1 MSKYGFDLKM
11 CNTLCYANDM
21 LCRIVDDYKANK
33 IDYDTFLKKRLSVY
47 IHLKNQ
53 LQNEIFIDKEV
64 IRKRGE

>member
-11 CNTLCYANDM
+11 CNTLCCANDM

>member
-1 MSKYGFDLKM
+1 MSKYGFDLEM
-11 CNTLCYANDM
+11 CNTLSYANDM
-21 LCRIVDDYKANK
+21 LCRITDDFKANK

-53 LQNEIFIDKEV
+53 LQNEIFKDKEV